1 MIKKLL
7 HTLKKELMNDCDS
20 KSEKNCCDCK
30 YLELIPF
37 DDWRCMNAKSELFHC
52 ECNPKEDVCK
62 YFEEK
67 E

>member
-7 HTLKKELMNDCDS
+7 HMLKTELTN
-20 KSEKNCCDCK
+20 KNSGNCERNCRDCK

-37 DDWRCMNAKSELFHC
+37 DDWRCMNVKSELFHC
-52 ECNPKEDVCK
+52 ECNPKEDICK
-62 YFEEK
+62 DFEEK

>member
-7 HTLKKELMNDCDS
+7 LTLKKELTSNHES
-20 KSEKNCCDCK
+20 KNERNCCNCK

-37 DDWRCMNAKSELFHC
+37 DDWRCMNVKSELFHC
-52 ECNPKEDVCK
+52 ECNPKEDICK
-62 YFEEK
+62 DFEEK